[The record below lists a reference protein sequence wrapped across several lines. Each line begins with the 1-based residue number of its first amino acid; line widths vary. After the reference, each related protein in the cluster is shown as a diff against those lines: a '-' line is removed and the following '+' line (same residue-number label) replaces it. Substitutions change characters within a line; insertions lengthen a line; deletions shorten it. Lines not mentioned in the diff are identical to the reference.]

1 MFDRGDFFLG
11 RAFGVF
17 FSVVFQFFFWFFFCF
32 FFWFFFVIGCKVLG
46 RLAYSAYI

>member
-17 FSVVFQFFFWFFFCF
+17 FSVVFQFFFLVFFLFLFLVFFCD
-32 FFWFFFVIGCKVLG
+32 WLQSTWSSGI
-46 RLAYSAYI
+46 